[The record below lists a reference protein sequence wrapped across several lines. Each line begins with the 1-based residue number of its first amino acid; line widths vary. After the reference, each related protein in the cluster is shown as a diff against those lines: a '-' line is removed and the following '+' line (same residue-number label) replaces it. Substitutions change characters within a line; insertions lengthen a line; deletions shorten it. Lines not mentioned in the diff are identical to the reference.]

1 MKTPFILTCAC
12 AAALV
17 FPLSSCSTQNSS
29 TAGYDT
35 AEPAS
40 GEIPPWIAESSD
52 PAYESGHYS
61 PVQSSSSYAY
71 NPPAKPSVTKKSS
84 ARKSTAGSKSSRSTA
99 ARKSSSRKSAPK
111 ARTYTVKKG
120 DKLLEV
126 DINTVK
132 AKGYSLET
140 PVLVTDADQYADVVE
155 MAGQTVKAGEP
166 LLTVLK

>member
-99 ARKSSSRKSAPK
+99 ARKSSSRKPAPK

-120 DKLLEV
+120 DTLGA
-126 DINTVK
+126 IARRNGTSVK
-132 AKGYSLET
+132 ALKRANGLKSDLIHIN
-140 PVLVTDADQYADVVE
+140 Q
-155 MAGQTVKAGEP
+155 K
-166 LLTVLK
+166 LTIPRSK

>member
-120 DKLLEV
+120 DTLGAIARK
-126 DINTVK
+126 NGTSVK
-132 AKGYSLET
+132 ALKRANGLKSDLIHIN
-140 PVLVTDADQYADVVE
+140 Q
-155 MAGQTVKAGEP
+155 K
-166 LLTVLK
+166 LTIPRSK

>member
-35 AEPAS
+35 AEPAT
-40 GEIPPWIAESSD
+40 GELPPWIAESSD

-120 DKLLEV
+120 DTLGA
-126 DINTVK
+126 IARRNGTSVK
-132 AKGYSLET
+132 ALKRANGLKSDLIHIN
-140 PVLVTDADQYADVVE
+140 Q
-155 MAGQTVKAGEP
+155 K
-166 LLTVLK
+166 LTIPRSK

>member
-71 NPPAKPSVTKKSS
+71 NPPVKPSVTKKSS
-84 ARKSTAGSKSSRSTA
+84 ARKSTAGSKSPRSTA

-120 DKLLEV
+120 DTLGA
-126 DINTVK
+126 IARRNGTSVK
-132 AKGYSLET
+132 ALKRANGLKSDLIHIN
-140 PVLVTDADQYADVVE
+140 Q
-155 MAGQTVKAGEP
+155 K
-166 LLTVLK
+166 LTIPRSK

>member
-99 ARKSSSRKSAPK
+99 ARKSSSRKSSPK

-120 DKLLEV
+120 DTLGA
-126 DINTVK
+126 IARRNGTSVK
-132 AKGYSLET
+132 ALKRANGLKSDLIHIN
-140 PVLVTDADQYADVVE
+140 Q
-155 MAGQTVKAGEP
+155 K
-166 LLTVLK
+166 LTIPRSK

>member
-99 ARKSSSRKSAPK
+99 ARKSSSRKSAPQ

-120 DKLLEV
+120 DPLGA
-126 DINTVK
+126 IARRNGTSVK
-132 AKGYSLET
+132 ALKRANGLKSDLIHIN
-140 PVLVTDADQYADVVE
+140 Q
-155 MAGQTVKAGEP
+155 K
-166 LLTVLK
+166 LTIPRSK

>member
-1 MKTPFILTCAC
+1 MNRAHMKTPFILTCAC

-99 ARKSSSRKSAPK
+99 TRKSSSRKSAPK

-120 DKLLEV
+120 DTLGA
-126 DINTVK
+126 IARRNGTSVK
-132 AKGYSLET
+132 ALKRANGLKSDLIHIN
-140 PVLVTDADQYADVVE
+140 Q
-155 MAGQTVKAGEP
+155 K
-166 LLTVLK
+166 LTIPRSK

>member
-84 ARKSTAGSKSSRSTA
+84 ARKSTAGSKSHRSTA

-120 DKLLEV
+120 DTLGA
-126 DINTVK
+126 IARRNGTSVK
-132 AKGYSLET
+132 ALKRANGLKSDLIHIN
-140 PVLVTDADQYADVVE
+140 Q
-155 MAGQTVKAGEP
+155 K
-166 LLTVLK
+166 LTIPRSK

>member
-17 FPLSSCSTQNSS
+17 FPLSSCSTLISS

-120 DKLLEV
+120 DTLGA
-126 DINTVK
+126 IARRNGTSVK
-132 AKGYSLET
+132 ALKRANGLKSDLIHIN
-140 PVLVTDADQYADVVE
+140 Q
-155 MAGQTVKAGEP
+155 K
-166 LLTVLK
+166 LTIPRSK

>member
-1 MKTPFILTCAC
+1 MKPPFILTCAV
-12 AAALV
+12 ALELP
-17 FPLSSCSTQNSS
+17 FSSCPTPTSS

-61 PVQSSSSYAY
+61 PVQNSSSYAY

-84 ARKSTAGSKSSRSTA
+84 ARKSTSGTKSSRSTA

-120 DKLLEV
+120 DTLGA
-126 DINTVK
+126 IARRNGTSVK
-132 AKGYSLET
+132 ALKRANGLKSDLIHIN
-140 PVLVTDADQYADVVE
+140 Q
-155 MAGQTVKAGEP
+155 K
-166 LLTVLK
+166 LTIPRSK

>member
-1 MKTPFILTCAC
+1 MNRAHMKTPFILTCAC

-17 FPLSSCSTQNSS
+17 FPISSCSTQNSS

-120 DKLLEV
+120 DTLGA
-126 DINTVK
+126 IARRNGTSVK
-132 AKGYSLET
+132 ALKRANGLKSDLIHIN
-140 PVLVTDADQYADVVE
+140 Q
-155 MAGQTVKAGEP
+155 K
-166 LLTVLK
+166 LTIPRSK

>member
-29 TAGYDT
+29 TAGYNT

-120 DKLLEV
+120 DTLGA
-126 DINTVK
+126 IARRNGTSVK
-132 AKGYSLET
+132 ALKRANGLKSDLIHIN
-140 PVLVTDADQYADVVE
+140 Q
-155 MAGQTVKAGEP
+155 K
-166 LLTVLK
+166 LTIPRSK

>member
-84 ARKSTAGSKSSRSTA
+84 ARKSTAGSKSPRSTA

-120 DKLLEV
+120 DTLGA
-126 DINTVK
+126 IARRNGISVK
-132 AKGYSLET
+132 ALKRANGLKSDLIHIN
-140 PVLVTDADQYADVVE
+140 Q
-155 MAGQTVKAGEP
+155 K
-166 LLTVLK
+166 LTIPRSK

>member
-71 NPPAKPSVTKKSS
+71 NPPAKPSVTTKSS

-120 DKLLEV
+120 DTLGA
-126 DINTVK
+126 IARRNGTSVK
-132 AKGYSLET
+132 ALKRANGLKSDLIHIN
-140 PVLVTDADQYADVVE
+140 Q
-155 MAGQTVKAGEP
+155 K
-166 LLTVLK
+166 LTIPRSK

>member
-1 MKTPFILTCAC
+1 MKAPFLFTCAC

-17 FPLSSCSTQNSS
+17 LPFSSCSTQNSS

-52 PAYESGHYS
+52 PVYESGHYS
-61 PVQSSSSYAY
+61 PVNNSSGYAY

-84 ARKSTAGSKSSRSTA
+84 TRKNSASSKSSRSTA
-99 ARKSSSRKSAPK
+99 ARKSSSRK

-120 DKLLEV
+120 DTLGA
-126 DINTVK
+126 IARRNGTSVK
-132 AKGYSLET
+132 ALKRANGLKSDLIHIN
-140 PVLVTDADQYADVVE
+140 Q
-155 MAGQTVKAGEP
+155 K
-166 LLTVLK
+166 LTIPRSK

>member
-29 TAGYDT
+29 TAGSDT

-99 ARKSSSRKSAPK
+99 TRKSSSRKSAPK

-120 DKLLEV
+120 DTLGA
-126 DINTVK
+126 IARRNGTSVK
-132 AKGYSLET
+132 ALKRANGLKSDLIHIN
-140 PVLVTDADQYADVVE
+140 Q
-155 MAGQTVKAGEP
+155 K
-166 LLTVLK
+166 LTIPRSK

>member
-71 NPPAKPSVTKKSS
+71 NPPTKPSVTKKSS
-84 ARKSTAGSKSSRSTA
+84 ARKSTAGSKSPRSTA

-120 DKLLEV
+120 DTLGA
-126 DINTVK
+126 IARRNGTSVK
-132 AKGYSLET
+132 ALKRANGLKSDLIHIN
-140 PVLVTDADQYADVVE
+140 Q
-155 MAGQTVKAGEP
+155 K
-166 LLTVLK
+166 LTIPRSK

>member
-84 ARKSTAGSKSSRSTA
+84 ARKSMAGSKSSRSTA

-120 DKLLEV
+120 DTLGA
-126 DINTVK
+126 IARRNGTSVK
-132 AKGYSLET
+132 ALKRANGLKSDLIHIN
-140 PVLVTDADQYADVVE
+140 Q
-155 MAGQTVKAGEP
+155 K
-166 LLTVLK
+166 LTIPRSK

>member
-12 AAALV
+12 VAALV

-84 ARKSTAGSKSSRSTA
+84 RGRARLPER
-99 ARKSSSRKSAPK
+99 APPVNPLPRP
-111 ARTYTVKKG
+111 AP
-120 DKLLEV
+120 
-126 DINTVK
+126 
-132 AKGYSLET
+132 T
-140 PVLVTDADQYADVVE
+140 P
-155 MAGQTVKAGEP
+155 
-166 LLTVLK
+166 

>member
-120 DKLLEV
+120 DTLGA
-126 DINTVK
+126 IARRNGTSVK
-132 AKGYSLET
+132 ALKRANGLRSDLIHIN
-140 PVLVTDADQYADVVE
+140 Q
-155 MAGQTVKAGEP
+155 K
-166 LLTVLK
+166 LTIPRSK

>member
-17 FPLSSCSTQNSS
+17 FPLSSCSTRNSS

-120 DKLLEV
+120 DTLGA
-126 DINTVK
+126 IARRNGTSVK
-132 AKGYSLET
+132 ALKRANGLKSDLIHIN
-140 PVLVTDADQYADVVE
+140 Q
-155 MAGQTVKAGEP
+155 K
-166 LLTVLK
+166 LTIPRSK

>member
-120 DKLLEV
+120 DTLGA
-126 DINTVK
+126 IARRNGTSVK
-132 AKGYSLET
+132 ALKRANGLKSDLIHIN
-140 PVLVTDADQYADVVE
+140 Q
-155 MAGQTVKAGEP
+155 K
-166 LLTVLK
+166 LTIPHSK

>member
-1 MKTPFILTCAC
+1 MNRAHMKTPFILTCAC

-29 TAGYDT
+29 TAGSDT

-120 DKLLEV
+120 DTLGA
-126 DINTVK
+126 IARRNGTSVK
-132 AKGYSLET
+132 ALKRANGLKSDLIHIN
-140 PVLVTDADQYADVVE
+140 Q
-155 MAGQTVKAGEP
+155 K
-166 LLTVLK
+166 LTIPRSK

>member
-35 AEPAS
+35 AEPPS

-84 ARKSTAGSKSSRSTA
+84 ARKSTAGSKSPRSTA

-120 DKLLEV
+120 DTLGA
-126 DINTVK
+126 IARRNGTSVK
-132 AKGYSLET
+132 ALKRANGLKSDLIHIN
-140 PVLVTDADQYADVVE
+140 Q
-155 MAGQTVKAGEP
+155 K
-166 LLTVLK
+166 LTIPRSK

>member
-1 MKTPFILTCAC
+1 MKTPLILTCAC

-84 ARKSTAGSKSSRSTA
+84 ARKSTAGSKSPRSTA

-120 DKLLEV
+120 DTLGA
-126 DINTVK
+126 IARRNGTSVK
-132 AKGYSLET
+132 ALKRANGLKSDLIHIN
-140 PVLVTDADQYADVVE
+140 Q
-155 MAGQTVKAGEP
+155 K
-166 LLTVLK
+166 LTIPRSK

>member
-17 FPLSSCSTQNSS
+17 IPLSSCSTQNSS

-120 DKLLEV
+120 DTLGA
-126 DINTVK
+126 IARRNGTSVK
-132 AKGYSLET
+132 ALKRANGLKSDLIHIN
-140 PVLVTDADQYADVVE
+140 Q
-155 MAGQTVKAGEP
+155 K
-166 LLTVLK
+166 LTIPRSK

>member
-120 DKLLEV
+120 DTLGA
-126 DINTVK
+126 IARRNGTSVK
-132 AKGYSLET
+132 ALKRANGLKSDLIHIN
-140 PVLVTDADQYADVVE
+140 Q
-155 MAGQTVKAGEP
+155 K
-166 LLTVLK
+166 LTIPRSKESG

>member
-40 GEIPPWIAESSD
+40 GEIPPWIAESFD

-120 DKLLEV
+120 DTLGA
-126 DINTVK
+126 IARRNGTSVK
-132 AKGYSLET
+132 ALKRANGLKSDLIHIN
-140 PVLVTDADQYADVVE
+140 Q
-155 MAGQTVKAGEP
+155 K
-166 LLTVLK
+166 LTIPRSK

>member
-12 AAALV
+12 SAALV

-35 AEPAS
+35 AVPAS

-120 DKLLEV
+120 DTLGA
-126 DINTVK
+126 IARRNGTSVK
-132 AKGYSLET
+132 ALKRANGLKSDLIHIN
-140 PVLVTDADQYADVVE
+140 Q
-155 MAGQTVKAGEP
+155 K
-166 LLTVLK
+166 LTIPRSK

>member
-71 NPPAKPSVTKKSS
+71 NPPAKPYVTKKSS

-120 DKLLEV
+120 DTLGA
-126 DINTVK
+126 IARRNGTSVK
-132 AKGYSLET
+132 ALKRANGLKSDLIHIN
-140 PVLVTDADQYADVVE
+140 Q
-155 MAGQTVKAGEP
+155 K
-166 LLTVLK
+166 LTIPRSK

>member
-61 PVQSSSSYAY
+61 PVQSSSSYAD

-120 DKLLEV
+120 DTLGA
-126 DINTVK
+126 IARRNGTSVK
-132 AKGYSLET
+132 ALKRANGLKSDLIHIN
-140 PVLVTDADQYADVVE
+140 Q
-155 MAGQTVKAGEP
+155 K
-166 LLTVLK
+166 LTIPRSK

>member
-120 DKLLEV
+120 DTLGAIARRN
-126 DINTVK
+126 DTSVK
-132 AKGYSLET
+132 ALKRANGLKSDLIHIN
-140 PVLVTDADQYADVVE
+140 Q
-155 MAGQTVKAGEP
+155 K
-166 LLTVLK
+166 LTIPRSK

>member
-1 MKTPFILTCAC
+1 MKTPFILPCAC
-12 AAALV
+12 TAALV

-120 DKLLEV
+120 DTLGA
-126 DINTVK
+126 IARRNGTSVK
-132 AKGYSLET
+132 ALKRANGLKSDLIHIN
-140 PVLVTDADQYADVVE
+140 Q
-155 MAGQTVKAGEP
+155 K
-166 LLTVLK
+166 LTIPRSK

>member
-35 AEPAS
+35 TEPAS

-84 ARKSTAGSKSSRSTA
+84 ARKSTAGSKSPRSTA

-120 DKLLEV
+120 DTLGA
-126 DINTVK
+126 IARRNGTSVK
-132 AKGYSLET
+132 ALKRANGLKSDLIHIN
-140 PVLVTDADQYADVVE
+140 Q
-155 MAGQTVKAGEP
+155 K
-166 LLTVLK
+166 LTIPRSK

>member
-17 FPLSSCSTQNSS
+17 FPFSSCSIQNSS

-84 ARKSTAGSKSSRSTA
+84 ARKSTSGSKSSRSTA

-120 DKLLEV
+120 DTLGA
-126 DINTVK
+126 IARRNGTSVK
-132 AKGYSLET
+132 ALKRANGLKSDLIHIN
-140 PVLVTDADQYADVVE
+140 Q
-155 MAGQTVKAGEP
+155 K
-166 LLTVLK
+166 LTIPRSK

>member
-84 ARKSTAGSKSSRSTA
+84 ARKSTAGSKSTRSTA

-120 DKLLEV
+120 DTLGA
-126 DINTVK
+126 IARRNGTSVK
-132 AKGYSLET
+132 ALKRANGLKSDLIHIN
-140 PVLVTDADQYADVVE
+140 Q
-155 MAGQTVKAGEP
+155 K
-166 LLTVLK
+166 LTIPRSK

>member
-29 TAGYDT
+29 TAGHDT

-120 DKLLEV
+120 DTLGA
-126 DINTVK
+126 IARRNGTSVK
-132 AKGYSLET
+132 ALKRANGLKSDLIHIN
-140 PVLVTDADQYADVVE
+140 Q
-155 MAGQTVKAGEP
+155 K
-166 LLTVLK
+166 LTIPRSK

>member
-52 PAYESGHYS
+52 PAYESGHHS

-120 DKLLEV
+120 DTLGA
-126 DINTVK
+126 IARRNGTSVK
-132 AKGYSLET
+132 ALKRANGLKSDLIHIN
-140 PVLVTDADQYADVVE
+140 Q
-155 MAGQTVKAGEP
+155 K
-166 LLTVLK
+166 LTIPRSK